1 MTCAQDCVQWLP
13 PTQER
18 WFLESRPSMVS
29 DLARPWEPALYEPE
43 ATCFPACPELVSH
56 MDQGQQA
63 TGQALGEVRGNR
75 ARG

>member
-1 MTCAQDCVQWLP
+1 MGTPAFQLMTLH
-13 PTQER
+13 
-18 WFLESRPSMVS
+18 SSHRPSMVS